1 MGQARALR
9 RGGQRSVGLSVALP
23 ILYGNR
29 ESGHSY
35 KVRQTLVLLGVAH
48 EYHYVD
54 LLPPRAERRAD
65 FVAVS
70 PYGEVPIFIDED
82 GVLAQSNA
90 ILLHLVR
97 KSGRLGGGAD
107 LDRTT
112 QWLFWEANRIGFSL
126 ANLRFALRFAKEDP
140 AVVAMLRWRT
150 EADLD
155 RLAQEFDRRPYLLG
169 DAPGVADISCAGY
182 LFFAD
187 QAEVDLGRWPS
198 VGGWL
203 DRLAATPGWAHPYDL
218 MDRKSATS

>member
-1 MGQARALR
+1 
-9 RGGQRSVGLSVALP
+9 VGLGMSLP

-35 KVRQTLVLLGVAH
+35 KVRQTLVFLGVAH
-48 EYHYVD
+48 QYRYVD
-54 LLPPRAERRAD
+54 LRPPRAERRPD
-65 FVAVS
+65 FVAAS
-70 PYGEVPIFIDED
+70 PYGEVPVFIDED
-82 GVLAQSNA
+82 GMLAQSNA
-90 ILLHLVR
+90 ILLHLAR
-97 KSGRLGGGAD
+97 KSGRLGGAD

-126 ANLRFALRFAKEDP
+126 PNLRFALRFAAKDP
-140 AVVAMLRWRT
+140 AVVAMFRRRT

-187 QAEVDLGRWPS
+187 QAEIDLGRWPS
-198 VGGWL
+198 VGRWL

-218 MDRKSATS
+218 MDAKAATPC

>member
-1 MGQARALR
+1 MSA
-9 RGGQRSVGLSVALP
+9 ALP
-23 ILYGNR
+23 ILYGNC

-35 KVRQTLVLLGVAH
+35 KVRQTLVLLGLAH
-48 EYHYVD
+48 EYRYVD

-70 PYGEVPIFIDED
+70 PYGEVPVFIDDD
-82 GVLAQSNA
+82 GVMAQSNA
-90 ILLHLVR
+90 ILLYLAR
-97 KSGRLGGGAD
+97 RTGLLGGGAD

-126 ANLRFALRFAKEDP
+126 ANLRFALRFDDEDP
-140 AVVAMLRWRT
+140 GVVAMLRRRT

-155 RLAQEFDRRPYLLG
+155 RLAREFDRRPFLLG
-169 DAPGVADISCAGY
+169 ETLGVADISCAGY

-198 VGGWL
+198 VGAWL
-203 DRLAATPGWAHPYDL
+203 DRLCCTSGWAHPYEL
-218 MDRKSATS
+218 MDPKLAT

>member
-1 MGQARALR
+1 M
-9 RGGQRSVGLSVALP
+9 SVAQP

-48 EYHYVD
+48 EYRYVD

-70 PYGEVPIFIDED
+70 PYGEVPVFIDDD

-97 KSGRLGGGAD
+97 KDGRLGGGAD
-107 LDRTT
+107 LERTT

-126 ANLRFALRFAKEDP
+126 ANLRFALRFANEDP
-140 AVVAMLRWRT
+140 GVVAMLRRRT

-155 RLAQEFDRRPYLLG
+155 RLAQEFERRPYLLG
-169 DAPGVADISCAGY
+169 EAPSVADVSCAGY

-187 QAEVDLGRWPS
+187 QAEIDLGRWPS

-203 DRLAATPGWAHPYDL
+203 GRLAATPGWVHPYEL
-218 MDRKSATS
+218 MDPKQATPC

>member
-1 MGQARALR
+1 MSA
-9 RGGQRSVGLSVALP
+9 ALP

-35 KVRQTLVLLGVAH
+35 KVRQTLVLLGMTH
-48 EYHYVD
+48 EYRYVD

-70 PYGEVPIFIDED
+70 PYGEVPVFIDEG

-107 LDRTT
+107 LERTT
-112 QWLFWEANRIGFSL
+112 QWLFWEANRNGFSL

-140 AVVAMLRWRT
+140 GVVAMLRRRT

-155 RLAQEFDRRPYLLG
+155 RLAQEFDCRPYLLG
-169 DAPGVADISCAGY
+169 EAPSVADISCAGY

-187 QAEVDLGRWPS
+187 QAEIDLGRWSS
-198 VGGWL
+198 VGAWL
-203 DRLAATPGWAHPYDL
+203 DRLAATPGWSHPYEL
-218 MDRKSATS
+218 MDARQATAL

>member
-1 MGQARALR
+1 M
-9 RGGQRSVGLSVALP
+9 ALP

-35 KVRQTLVLLGVAH
+35 KVRQALVLLDVAH
-48 EYHYVD
+48 EYRYVD

-70 PYGEVPIFIDED
+70 PYGEVPVFIDED

-97 KSGRLGGGAD
+97 KSGRLGGGDD
-107 LDRTT
+107 LERTT
-112 QWLFWEANRIGFSL
+112 QWLFWKANRIGFSL
-126 ANLRFALRFAKEDP
+126 SNLRFALRFAREDP
-140 AVVAMLRWRT
+140 GVVAMLQRRT

-155 RLAQEFDRRPYLLG
+155 RLASEFDRRPYLLG
-169 DAPGVADISCAGY
+169 EAPGVADISCAGY

-187 QAEVDLGRWPS
+187 QAGIDLRRWPS

-203 DRLAATPGWAHPYDL
+203 ERLANTPGWAHPNEL
-218 MDRKSATS
+218 MDPKSATSG

>member
-1 MGQARALR
+1 MNA
-9 RGGQRSVGLSVALP
+9 ALP

-35 KVRQTLVLLGVAH
+35 KVRQTLVLLSVAH
-48 EYHYVD
+48 EYRYVD
-54 LLPPRAERRAD
+54 LLPPRAERRPD

-97 KSGRLGGGAD
+97 RAGRLGGGAD

-126 ANLRFALRFAKEDP
+126 PNLRFALRFAAENP
-140 AVVAMLRWRT
+140 AVVAMFRRRT

-169 DAPGVADISCAGY
+169 EAPSVADISCAGY

-203 DRLAATPGWAHPYDL
+203 DRLAATPGWAHPYEL
-218 MDRKSATS
+218 MDAKQATS